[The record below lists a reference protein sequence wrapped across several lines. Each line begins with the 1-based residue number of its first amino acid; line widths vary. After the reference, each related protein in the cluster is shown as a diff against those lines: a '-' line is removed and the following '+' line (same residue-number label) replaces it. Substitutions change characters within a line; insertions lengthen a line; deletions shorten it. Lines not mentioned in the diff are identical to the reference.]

1 MMKYTPD
8 FSSRFRI
15 LKGGKISLVVSALLS
30 SGFIVSSS
38 HAATVEIPSG
48 TGMYSIDGSNPADD
62 YHLASGNDLM
72 ITGTDTGIKVLTA
85 PLSTNITN
93 EATVSVSWVNG
104 FNIGIY
110 PDQGIASTGSIV
122 NSGTVSV
129 SSTNNTY
136 GIFASRKTYGTI
148 TNNEIGTITA
158 ESTANAAAGAWI
170 GNLYGSGAL
179 INNGTITADGS
190 SYAHGI
196 YVSGSMLGTITNSA
210 TGLIEATSTTDYARG
225 IHFGSGMEAGSELIN
240 SGTIGADGN
249 TKAYG
254 INMYSSMHGSITN
267 NQSGVI
273 EARSTNDNAY
283 GIYSSGKME
292 NDSSIV
298 NSGTIRA
305 TSTNS
310 NAYGVNVGS
319 QMYGMINNSGSIE
332 ANGITAKGISVGSL
346 ADDSSTQSVILND
359 TTGQINV
366 TANGFGAGIQ
376 VTGAPAIN
384 GVDYYTMLNSSIE
397 NAGTISVTLNADVER
412 ANVTAY
418 GIHVNPDDYKI
429 KDSTITNSG
438 TINVQSNFVAYEV
451 GNVRLSGIEVAN
463 AEIDGLTITN
473 SGAISIANAITGS
486 YDRVY
491 WNYTYVNG
499 IKTDGSTATGLSIIN
514 SGSGDTNGIH
524 IDTYSEAT
532 GINVETFDVA
542 NSNINTTITNSGT
555 IDIKSDREAYG
566 IRVDGEFDPSL
577 YYMRGLQ
584 ITNSGTISAVSRYSD
599 AYGISASVLGSTYDG
614 ETNNTSFITN
624 SGTISATSNGG
635 NTAYGIRVGL
645 MSDDSLI
652 TNSGTIT
659 AISLDN
665 GGRAFGIDVNTM
677 SGTSQITNTL
687 GHTITV
693 NGSERGV
700 GIRVGQDM
708 AQSSFINN
716 AGTITVNSVSEANG
730 MDISQMSGTTSI
742 ANTGTINVNNSDG
755 ESGYNATGITVW
767 NADASAGITNS
778 GTIRASV
785 GGTMDQNGAIVDGV
799 MSASAFSVYSAGSG
813 TLFNLSNG
821 KMYGNLKYMGTVNN
835 YGTISLPH
843 NANGD
848 LSGTVGTFVNK
859 STGILEI
866 GLQTDGT
873 TTTHSQLQT
882 NNATFENGSTISVN
896 VLAASTNV
904 ALIQGTTLQDVVS
917 ASNSLTINGTLNV
930 TDNSALLNFEH
941 VVDGNTIDLN
951 IVEGTTIFDSTVTG
965 GGNTNTQSAATAL
978 QTINDDAVNHPAMSG
993 YIAAL
998 NTLSTDAEVAH
1009 AVASTTPVS
1018 ANASVTANTQ
1028 IMNGVQ
1034 GIVEMRQNSVMGGGM
1049 NSGDL
1054 SLSDKNLWVKLYG
1067 SRGTQDNK
1075 DGINGFD
1082 VKAYGFGMGAD
1093 AEIAPKQRIGAA
1105 FFYTGAKVDV
1115 NNMPQTSDLKV
1126 YTAML
1131 YGNLPM
1137 NVNTDFLYQAG
1148 YSWQKTESD
1157 RTILPT
1163 YDHAKADYTSTTAS
1177 IDLKV
1182 MQTYKINSNIDVRP
1196 LIEGTY
1202 RYFTNPSYSESG
1214 AGAMNLHANKF
1225 TSSQFITSGG
1235 TIIDYKLD
1243 QDSKLITDLRLGYD
1257 WHHDAQTVTASYQ
1270 GASGV
1275 NFTTNGIDNGGWQ
1288 YDIGV
1293 GYETTKVLGGEFNFM
1308 YNYQGQG
1315 SSFDNHV
1322 VSAKYVYK
1330 F

>member
-48 TGMYSIDGSNPADD
+48 IGMYSIDGSNPADD
-62 YHLASGNDLM
+62 YHLAFGNDLM
-72 ITGTDTGIKVLTA
+72 ITGTDTGIKVITA

-93 EATVSVSWVNG
+93 EATVSVSKADG
-104 FNIGIY
+104 YNIGIY

-136 GIFASRKTYGTI
+136 GIFVSRKTYGTI

-158 ESTANAAAGAWI
+158 ESTANAAAGVWI
-170 GNLYGSGAL
+170 SNLYGSGAL

-210 TGLIEATSTTDYARG
+210 TGLIEATSTTDYATG
-225 IHFGSGMEAGSELIN
+225 IHFGFGMQAGSELIN
-240 SGTIGADGN
+240 SGTI
-249 TKAYG
+249 
-254 INMYSSMHGSITN
+254 
-267 NQSGVI
+267 
-273 EARSTNDNAY
+273 
-283 GIYSSGKME
+283 
-292 NDSSIV
+292 
-298 NSGTIRA
+298 RA
-305 TSTNS
+305 TSTNN
-310 NAYGVNVGS
+310 NAYGIDVGGNGGIVKGS
-319 QMYGMINNSGSIE
+319 TITNSGTIDVTSI
-332 ANGITAKGISVGSL
+332 NGIGIHAGSL
-346 ADDSSTQSVILND
+346 VNDGATRSVITNAATKLID
-359 TTGQINV
+359 V
-366 TANGFGAGIQ
+366 TANTRGVGIE
-376 VTGAPAIN
+376 VYGAPDGA
-384 GVDYYTMLNSSIE
+384 YTMNNSDITNS
-397 NAGTISVTLNADVER
+397 GTISVTLNANVEL
-412 ANVTAY
+412 ANVTAF
-418 GIHVNPDDYKI
+418 GIHVNPDDFMV

-438 TINVQSNFVAYEV
+438 SINVLSNFEAFEV
-451 GNVRLSGIEVAN
+451 GNVRLSGIEVN
-463 AEIDGLTITN
+463 YAEIDGLTITN
-473 SGAISIANAITGS
+473 SGAISIANAITGVNDS
-486 YDRVY
+486 VY
-491 WNYTYVNG
+491 WGSSYVNG
-499 IKTDGSTATGLSIIN
+499 IETRGSAATGVSITN
-514 SGSGDTNGIH
+514 SGTGDTNGIH
-524 IDTYSEAT
+524 IDTYSEAR
-532 GINVETFDVA
+532 GINVETFDNI

-555 IDIKSDREAYG
+555 IDIKSNQEAYG
-566 IRVDGEFDPSL
+566 IRVYGDFDSTTE
-577 YYMRGLQ
+577 YMRGLQ

-599 AYGISASVLGSTYDG
+599 SYGISASVLGSTYDG
-614 ETNNTSFITN
+614 ETNNASFITN
-624 SGTISATSNGG
+624 SGTISATANSTSGG
-635 NTAYGIRVGL
+635 DAYGIRVGL

-652 TNSGTIT
+652 TNSGTIA
-659 AISLDN
+659 AISLGN

-687 GHTITV
+687 GHSITV
-693 NGSERGV
+693 NGSERGIGISV
-700 GIRVGQDM
+700 GREM
-708 AQSSFINN
+708 TESSFISN

-742 ANTGTINVNNSDG
+742 ANSGIINVNNSDS
-755 ESGYNATGITVW
+755 ESSYNATGITVW
-767 NADASAGITNS
+767 DADASAGITNS
-778 GTIRASV
+778 GTIRATV
-785 GGTMDQNGAIVDGV
+785 GGTMDENGAIVDGV
-799 MSASAFSVYSAGSG
+799 MSASAFSVYSYGGG

-848 LSGTVGTFVNK
+848 LSATVGTFVNK

-873 TTTHSQLQT
+873 TTTHSQLAT
-882 NNATFENGSTISVN
+882 TDATFENGSTISVN

-1137 NVNTDFLYQAG
+1137 NANTDFLYQAG
-1148 YSWQKTESD
+1148 YSWQKTESE

-1177 IDLKV
+1177 LDLKV
-1182 MQTYKINSNIDVRP
+1182 MQTYKMDNKIEVRP

-1214 AGAMNLHANKF
+1214 AGAMNLHTDKF
-1225 TSSQFITSGG
+1225 TSSQFITSAGA
-1235 TIIDYKLD
+1235 IIDYKLD
-1243 QDSKLITDLRLGYD
+1243 KDSKLITDLRLGYD

-1275 NFTTNGIDNGGWQ
+1275 DFTTNGIDNGGWQ

-1293 GYETTKVLGGEFNFM
+1293 GYETTKVLGGELNFM

-1315 SSFDNHV
+1315 NSFDNHV
-1322 VSAKYVYK
+1322 LSAKYVYK